1 MSSEPGREDDE
12 DAARHVY
19 FEHGM
24 YSPGGS
30 DSSAEANEEAVLR
43 HMQLMRG
50 AVSTKM
56 VASKSTLRSLESVKI
71 EDIPEGDRSRQ
82 SRCRM
87 NRWYGEANASQAVS
101 FATAIMALKVLRV
114 FASRPSVFRNAD
126 IYSETTASKSGLIS
140 QIVAHTAVT
149 SCIRNP
155 NSTPAPLRAPS

>member
-1 MSSEPGREDDE
+1 MSSEPGREDDD

-30 DSSAEANEEAVLR
+30 DSSAEANEETVLR

-71 EDIPEGDRSRQ
+71 EDIPEGDRSKR
-82 SRCRM
+82 SRCRT
-87 NRWYGEANASQAVS
+87 NRWYSEANASQAVS
-101 FATAIMALKVLRV
+101 FATAIMASKVLRV
-114 FASRPSVFRNAD
+114 FASRPSVFQNAD
-126 IYSETTASKSGLIS
+126 ISSETTASKRGLIS
-140 QIVAHTAVT
+140 QIVAHIAVT
-149 SCIRNP
+149 SCIQNP
-155 NSTPAPLRAPS
+155 NSTPALLRAPS